1 MLARLDPDIRARIF
15 GEDWAL
21 MWGTR
26 NRIAHGYA
34 LVSVEIVRRT
44 VVVDLPAI
52 IGALQ
57 AASRSGS

>member
-1 MLARLDPDIRARIF
+1 
-15 GEDWAL
+15 

-34 LVSVEIVRRT
+34 LVSAEIVRRT